1 MLEGM
6 DMRFTLY
13 GKKNDAKKSD
23 KKKQRLKSIIWNNK
37 KYTAK
42 KHHKKTPFQIR
53 SLRPPHRR
61 IITAKK
67 KTTPNNPI

>member
-23 KKKQRLKSIIWNNK
+23 KKKQRLKSII
-37 KYTAK
+37 
-42 KHHKKTPFQIR
+42 
-53 SLRPPHRR
+53 
-61 IITAKK
+61 
-67 KTTPNNPI
+67 